1 MSNKI
6 KSSGQ
11 IQLANK
17 CCLDLQRPGVSESD
31 SINDEFWSKT
41 WLQSYFSSAL
51 GSGLL
56 KTAPSYNFQMW
67 ENAQS
72 ANKWLCCI

>member
-1 MSNKI
+1 MCQI

-11 IQLANK
+11 KNNRTINVVQT
-17 CCLDLQRPGVSESD
+17 RSVSESD
-31 SINDEFWSKT
+31 SINDEFWPKT

-56 KTAPSYNFQMW
+56 KQHQAIISKCGKMHIQQISGFV
-67 ENAQS
+67 AFD
-72 ANKWLCCI
+72 L